1 MTEAQK
7 RLRDLR
13 DRQSRERQ
21 RMAELSLV
29 DELSDEQRS
38 ELDNLEK
45 STPDLER
52 QLRAATVALEDE
64 DKETETRAATEPDA
78 EQRERLELRS
88 KAMLTNYL
96 LNAARGRM
104 VDGAEAELQSAAG
117 ISGHG
122 IPLELWDVARPA
134 EQRSAEGERETRAVT
149 PAPGTVGVNLD
160 AIRPAVFANSI
171 APRLGIEMP
180 RVMSGTYASATIT
193 TSQTAAAYAKS
204 GAAVGTAG
212 SFTVTTATPKRVS
225 ARLELTLED
234 VAAVGQANFESIL
247 RENLALALSD
257 QLDNQA
263 INGNGTAPNLA
274 GILQRLSDPTAA
286 PTAVA
291 DFDTFVAA
299 FAAGVDGLWSNTVK
313 EVAIVGG
320 VETYR
325 LSASTF
331 RDPATGTAGGRGN
344 EAFSDYGM
352 GHYGGWWTNTR
363 MPDPATFMSV
373 DNVQQAILYRKGR
386 SMMGGAG
393 AMRTAVCPHWNVI
406 DIDDIYSGSAQG
418 ERYFTM
424 HVLLGDVI
432 LVQPNAYAQVAFQ
445 VA

>member
-1 MTEAQK
+1 MN
-7 RLRDLR
+7 
-13 DRQSRERQ
+13 
-21 RMAELSLV
+21 
-29 DELSDEQRS
+29 DEQRG

-45 STPDLER
+45 GTPDLER

-64 DKETETRAATEPDA
+64 EREAETRAVNDPDT
-78 EQRERLELRS
+78 EQRERIELRS
-88 KAMLTNYL
+88 KAQLTTYF

-104 VDGAEAELQSAAG
+104 ADGAEAELQAAAG
-117 ISGHG
+117 VSGHG
-122 IPLELWDVARPA
+122 IPLELWDVPIER
-134 EQRSAEGERETRAVT
+134 RHGEDGRETRAVT

-160 AIRPAVFANSI
+160 PIRPAVFSNSI

-180 RVMSGTYASATIT
+180 RVMSGTFASGTIT
-193 TSQTAAAYAKS
+193 TSQTASALDRSAP
-204 GAAVGTAG
+204 AVGTAG
-212 SFTVTTATPKRVS
+212 AITVTTATPKRIS

-234 VAAVGQANFESIL
+234 IAAIGQENFESIL
-247 RENLALALSD
+247 RENLSLALSD
-257 QLDNQA
+257 QLDDQA

-274 GILQRLSDPTAA
+274 GIFQGLVDPTAA
-286 PTAVA
+286 PAAIA
-291 DFDTFVAA
+291 DFDAFVAA
-299 FAAGVDGLWSNTVK
+299 FAGGVDGLWSNTVK

-325 LSASTF
+325 LSARTF
-331 RDPATGTAGGRGN
+331 RDPASGTAGGRGDK
-344 EAFSDYGM
+344 AFSDYAMGM
-352 GHYGGWWTNTR
+352 YGGWTTNTR
-363 MPDPATFMSV
+363 MPDPATFMTV
-373 DNVQQAILYRKGR
+373 DNVQQAILYRMGR

-432 LVQPNAYAQVAFQ
+432 IVQPNAYAQVAFQ

>member
-1 MTEAQK
+1 MTPTQK

-13 DRQSRERQ
+13 ERQSKERG
-21 RMAELSLV
+21 RLAELSLV
-29 DELSDEQRS
+29 DELNDEQRG

-45 STPDLER
+45 GTPDLER

-64 DKETETRAATEPDA
+64 EREAETRAVNEPDA
-78 EQRERLELRS
+78 EHRERIELRS
-88 KAMLTNYL
+88 KAQLTNFL
-96 LNAARGRM
+96 MSAARGRM
-104 VDGAEAELQSAAG
+104 VDGAEAELQAAAG
-117 ISGHG
+117 VGGHG
-122 IPLELWDVARPA
+122 IPLELWDVPISR
-134 EQRSAEGERETRAVT
+134 RDGEGERETRAIT

-180 RVMSGTYASATIT
+180 RVMSGTYASATIM
-193 TSQTAAAYAKS
+193 TSQTAAALDKGA
-204 GAAVGTAG
+204 AAVGAAG
-212 SFTVTTATPKRVS
+212 ALTVTTATPKRVS

-234 VAAVGQANFESIL
+234 IAAVGQANFESIL
-247 RENLALALSD
+247 RENLSLALSD
-257 QLDNQA
+257 QLDDQV
-263 INGNGTAPNLA
+263 INGNGTAPNLS
-274 GILQRLSDPTAA
+274 GIFQGLADPTAA

-291 DFDTFVAA
+291 DFDAFVAA
-299 FAAGVDGLWSNTVK
+299 FAGGVDGLWANTVK

-325 LSASTF
+325 LSAAIF
-331 RDPATGTAGGRGN
+331 RDPSTGTAGGRGDK
-344 EAFSDYGM
+344 AFSDYGM
-352 GHYGGWWTNTR
+352 EHYGGWWTNTR
-363 MPDPATFMSV
+363 MPDQATFMSV